1 MVSMKLCTESDN
13 FISFHKCHG
22 NIDKT
27 DYNKGLHLHLQ
38 RIHIQQRE
46 RRISLLKN
54 QRPPGIGG
62 RGAPRGPAPGRP
74 PPPLPSPRT
83 VSFSSPPRDSTTTT
97 MVARRMSV
105 ASLPSSTL
113 LTHRS
118 AGYLVVLVLH
128 LRGSF
133 FYFIPVHPTRP

>member
-46 RRISLLKN
+46 KNFVAQKSEATRNRRKRGTARACAREAAAASSISADGELLQPATGFDDDN
-54 QRPPGIGG
+54 HGG
-62 RGAPRGPAPGRP
+62 
-74 PPPLPSPRT
+74 
-83 VSFSSPPRDSTTTT
+83 
-97 MVARRMSV
+97 
-105 ASLPSSTL
+105 
-113 LTHRS
+113 
-118 AGYLVVLVLH
+118 
-128 LRGSF
+128 
-133 FYFIPVHPTRP
+133 